1 MTKGRN
7 PCNDLTRCND
17 LPRRND
23 LTATARTRHLQH
35 AESTEGPHVSVDCLT
50 CNHAR
55 NPLGVDDPRPKLS
68 WKLHSGVK
76 GQHQTAYRVVAASSC
91 AHIDHGSYDLWD
103 TGKVESSDS
112 VFVKYAGRPLRSRQ
126 RCFWRVMVWDK
137 DDRPSCWS
145 GTARFEMGL
154 LNRSDWKARWIAAD
168 AGYVIDLEVQPAPFL
183 RRQITLDRDVV
194 SATAYVCGLGYYEL
208 RINGQK
214 AGDSVLT
221 PAFTKYDRTVLYD
234 TIDVTGLLGRGEN
247 AIGVI
252 LGNGWYNCFTE
263 EVWMF
268 AEAPWR
274 HRPKLLFQL
283 HIELADGTSLVVG
296 SDTGWRVTT
305 GPIIFDGLRN
315 GEHYDARKE
324 LSGWDMPGYDDSSW
338 KHASVIAPPG
348 GDLRSSQM
356 PPIRVTG
363 TIRPVEVREVS
374 PGTFVYDLGQNI
386 SGWAR
391 IRAEG
396 PAGTEI
402 VLRYGERLA
411 EDGSLDQAPIARF
424 VRTGEFQTDRYTMKG
439 EGIETWEPRFTYH
452 GFRYVEITGFPGTP
466 TLDNLVGRVV
476 HTDFDQRGVFECSNE
491 TLSSIQ
497 RCVRWSTLTNYHG
510 IPTDCPHREKNGW
523 TGDAQFSAEQTLLNF
538 NPATAYAKWMRD
550 FRDVQRP
557 SGQLPGIVPTGGWGY
572 NWGSGPAWDSAIVLI
587 PWYVYLYTG
596 DRTVIE
602 EMYDSIR
609 LYVDYMTQMA
619 VGQIVE
625 FGLGDWCPPYE
636 GDPDHPRCPTAVTD
650 TAYYY
655 TNALLL
661 SKMARL
667 TGRYDDE
674 LKYAKLAEDVKK
686 AFRDRFVNSSTG
698 VVEGNCQTSMACAL
712 YQGLASDD
720 DRELVFK
727 RLVEQV
733 ELRKRHMDCGT
744 LGAKYIMHVLT
755 DNGRADLAYDI
766 ATQRSYPGWGY
777 WIEQGATTLWE
788 SWSGD
793 SSLNH
798 HMFSDVSAWFYKGL
812 AGINPVEEAPGFKHV
827 VIRPNPVSGLGWVR
841 AAHESMYGTVSSEWR
856 IEGDR
861 FELRVR
867 IPVNCTATV
876 MMPAEYCVS
885 VTESGRP
892 IDGSAGGS
900 GNAEGG
906 ARSAGGGASYVEDGV
921 LGICRRAGRISI
933 EVGSGDYVFMARNV
947 QRG

>member
-1 MTKGRN
+1 MDN
-7 PCNDLTRCND
+7 SQNRCT
-17 LPRRND
+17 D
-23 LTATARTRHLQH
+23 LTAAEGTGSSLNTASTAGQH
-35 AESTEGPHVSVDCLT
+35 ITVDGLT

-55 NPLGVDDPRPKLS
+55 NPLGVDSPRPRLS
-68 WKLHSGVK
+68 WKLHSGAR
-76 GQHQTAYRVVAASSC
+76 GQRQTAYRIVAASSIEC
-91 AHIDHGSYDLWD
+91 LNQGRYDLWD

-112 VFVKYAGRPLRSRQ
+112 VFIEYAGRPLRSRE
-126 RCFWRVMVWDK
+126 RCFWRVMAWDK

-145 GTARFEMGL
+145 ETASFEMGL
-154 LNRSDWKARWIAAD
+154 LDRSDWTARWIAAD
-168 AGYVIDLEVQPAPFL
+168 AGFAIDLEVQPAPFL
-183 RRQITLDRDVV
+183 RKQIILDRDVV
-194 SATAYVCGLGYYEL
+194 SARAYVCGLGYYEL

-221 PAFTKYDRTVLYD
+221 PMFTRYDRTVLYD
-234 TIDVTGLLGRGEN
+234 TIDVTSLLMRGDN

-252 LGNGWYNCFTE
+252 LGNGWYNCFTR

-274 HRPKLLFQL
+274 HRPKLLLQL
-283 HIELADGTSLVVG
+283 HIELADGTHLVVA
-296 SDTGWRVTT
+296 SDTSWRVTT
-305 GPIIFDGLRN
+305 GPITFDSLRN

-324 LSGWDMPGYDDSSW
+324 MNGWDTPGYDDSAW
-338 KHASVIAPPG
+338 KRASIIAPPG
-348 GDLRSSQM
+348 GSLRSSQM

-363 TIRPVEVREVS
+363 TIRPVSVTEVS
-374 PGTFVYDLGQNI
+374 PGTFVYDLGQSI

-391 IRAEG
+391 ITAEG

-411 EDGSLDQAPIARF
+411 ADGSLERAAIERF
-424 VRTGEFQTDRYTMKG
+424 VRSGEFQTDRYTMKG
-439 EGIETWEPRFTYH
+439 ECKETWEPRFTYH
-452 GFRYVEITGFPGTP
+452 GFRYVEVTGFPGTP

-476 HTDFDQRGVFECSNE
+476 HTDLEQRGVFECSNE
-491 TLSSIQ
+491 TLNSVQ
-497 RCVRWSTLTNYHG
+497 RCARWSTLTNYHG
-510 IPTDCPHREKNGW
+510 MPTDCPHREKNGW
-523 TGDAQFSAEQTLLNF
+523 TGDAQVSAEQVLLNF
-538 NPATAYAKWMRD
+538 DPATAYAKWLRD

-572 NWGSGPAWDSAIVLI
+572 NWGSGPAWDSAIVHI

-609 LYVDYMTQMA
+609 LYVDYMTEMA
-619 VGQIVE
+619 VDHIVK

-636 GDPDHPRCPTAVTD
+636 RDPDHPKCPTVVTD

-667 TGRYDDE
+667 TGRSDDE
-674 LKYAKLAEDVKK
+674 QKYARLAEDIKQ
-686 AFRDRFVNSSTG
+686 AFRDRFVDSSTG

-712 YQGLASDD
+712 YQGLTSDD
-720 DRELVFK
+720 DRELVFE

-733 ELRKRHMDCGT
+733 ELRERHIDCGI
-744 LGAKYIMHVLT
+744 LGAKYIMHALT
-755 DNGRADLAYDI
+755 ENGRADLAYAI
-766 ATQRSYPGWGY
+766 ATQRTYPGWGH

-793 SSLNH
+793 TSLNH

-812 AGINPVEEAPGFKHV
+812 AGINPDESAPGFKHV
-827 VIRPNPVSGLGWVR
+827 VIRPNPVSGLEWVR
-841 AAHESMYGTVSSEWR
+841 ASHESMYGTVSSEWR
-856 IEGDR
+856 VDEDR

-876 MMPAEYCVS
+876 VMPGEYCLS

-892 IDGSAGGS
+892 VDGSVDGPAG
-900 GNAEGG
+900 AED
-906 ARSAGGGASYVEDGV
+906 GASRAEDGAPRGEDGI
-921 LGICRRAGRISI
+921 LGVCRRAGRVSI
-933 EVGSGDYVFMARNV
+933 EVGAGDYVFAARRV
-947 QRG
+947 TG

>member
-1 MTKGRN
+1 MANTRN
-7 PCNDLTRCND
+7 CCTN
-17 LPRRND
+17 
-23 LTATARTRHLQH
+23 LTANASTRDALHSGNTA
-35 AESTEGPHVSVDCLT
+35 GPHIAVDGLT

-55 NPLGVDDPRPKLS
+55 NPLGVDSPRPRLS
-68 WKLHSGVK
+68 WKLHSGAR
-76 GQHQTAYRVVAASSC
+76 GQRQTAYRIVAASSIEC
-91 AHIDHGSYDLWD
+91 LNQGRYDLWD

-112 VFVKYAGRPLRSRQ
+112 VFIEYAGRPLRSRE
-126 RCFWRVMVWDK
+126 RCFWRVMAWDK

-145 GTARFEMGL
+145 ETASFEMGL
-154 LNRSDWKARWIAAD
+154 LDRSDWTARWIAAD
-168 AGYVIDLEVQPAPFL
+168 AGFAIDLEVQPAPFL
-183 RRQITLDRDVV
+183 RKQIILDRDVV
-194 SATAYVCGLGYYEL
+194 SARAYVCGLGYYEL

-221 PAFTKYDRTVLYD
+221 PMFTRYDRTVLYD
-234 TIDVTGLLGRGEN
+234 TIDVTSLLMRGDN

-252 LGNGWYNCFTE
+252 LGNGWYNCFTR

-274 HRPKLLFQL
+274 HRPKLLLQL
-283 HIELADGTSLVVG
+283 HIELADGTHLVVA
-296 SDTGWRVTT
+296 SDTSWRVTT
-305 GPIIFDGLRN
+305 GPITFDSLRN

-324 LSGWDMPGYDDSSW
+324 MNGWDTPGYDDSAW
-338 KHASVIAPPG
+338 KRASIIAPPG
-348 GDLRSSQM
+348 GSLRSSQM

-363 TIRPVEVREVS
+363 TIRPVSVTEVS
-374 PGTFVYDLGQNI
+374 PGTFVYDLGQSI

-391 IRAEG
+391 ITAEG

-411 EDGSLDQAPIARF
+411 ADGSLERAAIERF
-424 VRTGEFQTDRYTMKG
+424 VRSGEFQTDRYTMKG
-439 EGIETWEPRFTYH
+439 ECKETWEPRFTYH
-452 GFRYVEITGFPGTP
+452 GFRYVEVTGFPGTP

-476 HTDFDQRGVFECSNE
+476 HTDLEQRGVFECSNE
-491 TLSSIQ
+491 TLNSVQ
-497 RCVRWSTLTNYHG
+497 RCARWSTLTNYHG
-510 IPTDCPHREKNGW
+510 MPTDCPHREKNGW
-523 TGDAQFSAEQTLLNF
+523 TGDAQVSAEQVLLNF
-538 NPATAYAKWMRD
+538 DPATAYAKWLRD

-572 NWGSGPAWDSAIVLI
+572 NWGSGPAWDSAIVHI

-609 LYVDYMTQMA
+609 LYVDYMTEMA
-619 VGQIVE
+619 VDHIVK

-636 GDPDHPRCPTAVTD
+636 RDPDHPKCPTVVTD

-667 TGRYDDE
+667 TGRSDDE
-674 LKYAKLAEDVKK
+674 QKYARLAEDIKQ
-686 AFRDRFVNSSTG
+686 AFRDRFVDSSTG

-712 YQGLASDD
+712 YQGLTSDD
-720 DRELVFK
+720 DRELVFE

-733 ELRKRHMDCGT
+733 ELRERHIDCGI
-744 LGAKYIMHVLT
+744 LGAKYIMHALT
-755 DNGRADLAYDI
+755 ENGRADLAYAI
-766 ATQRSYPGWGY
+766 ATQRTYPGWGH

-812 AGINPVEEAPGFKHV
+812 AGINPDESAPGFKHV
-827 VIRPNPVSGLGWVR
+827 VIRPNPVSGLEWVR
-841 AAHESMYGTVSSEWR
+841 ASHESMYGTVSSEWR
-856 IEGDR
+856 VDEDR

-876 MMPAEYCVS
+876 VMPGEYCLS

-892 IDGSAGGS
+892 VDGSVDGPAG
-900 GNAEGG
+900 AED
-906 ARSAGGGASYVEDGV
+906 GASRAEDGAPRGEDGI
-921 LGICRRAGRISI
+921 LGVCRRAGRVSI
-933 EVGSGDYVFMARNV
+933 EVGAGDYVFAARRV
-947 QRG
+947 TG

>member
-1 MTKGRN
+1 MANTRN
-7 PCNDLTRCND
+7 CCTN
-17 LPRRND
+17 
-23 LTATARTRHLQH
+23 LTANASTRDALHSGNTA
-35 AESTEGPHVSVDCLT
+35 GPHIAVDGLT

-55 NPLGVDDPRPKLS
+55 NPLGVDSPRPRLS
-68 WKLHSGVK
+68 WKLHSGAR
-76 GQHQTAYRVVAASSC
+76 GQRQTAYRIVAASSIEC
-91 AHIDHGSYDLWD
+91 LNQGRYDLWD

-112 VFVKYAGRPLRSRQ
+112 VFIEYAGRPLRSRE
-126 RCFWRVMVWDK
+126 RCFWRVMAWDK

-145 GTARFEMGL
+145 ETASFEMGL
-154 LNRSDWKARWIAAD
+154 LDRSDWTARWIAAD
-168 AGYVIDLEVQPAPFL
+168 AGFAIDLEVQPAPFL
-183 RRQITLDRDVV
+183 RKQIILDRDVV
-194 SATAYVCGLGYYEL
+194 SARAYVCGLGYYEL

-221 PAFTKYDRTVLYD
+221 PMFTRYDRTVLYD
-234 TIDVTGLLGRGEN
+234 TIDVTSLLMRGDN

-252 LGNGWYNCFTE
+252 LGNGWYNCFTR

-274 HRPKLLFQL
+274 HRPKLLLQL
-283 HIELADGTSLVVG
+283 HIELADGTHLVVA
-296 SDTGWRVTT
+296 SDTSWRVTT
-305 GPIIFDGLRN
+305 GPITFDSLRN

-324 LSGWDMPGYDDSSW
+324 MNGWDTPGYDDSAW
-338 KHASVIAPPG
+338 KRASIIAPPG
-348 GDLRSSQM
+348 GSLRSSQM

-363 TIRPVEVREVS
+363 TIRPVSVTEVS
-374 PGTFVYDLGQNI
+374 PGTFVYDLGQSI

-391 IRAEG
+391 ITAEG

-411 EDGSLDQAPIARF
+411 ADGSLERAAIERF
-424 VRTGEFQTDRYTMKG
+424 VRSGEFQTDRYTMKG
-439 EGIETWEPRFTYH
+439 ECKETWEPRFTYH
-452 GFRYVEITGFPGTP
+452 GFRYVEVTGFPGTP

-476 HTDFDQRGVFECSNE
+476 HTDLEQRGVFECSNE
-491 TLSSIQ
+491 TLNSVQ
-497 RCVRWSTLTNYHG
+497 RCARWSTLTNYHG
-510 IPTDCPHREKNGW
+510 MPTDCPHREKNGW
-523 TGDAQFSAEQTLLNF
+523 TGDAQVSAEQVLLNF
-538 NPATAYAKWMRD
+538 DPATAYAKWLRD

-572 NWGSGPAWDSAIVLI
+572 NWGSGPAWDSAIVHI

-609 LYVDYMTQMA
+609 LYVDYMTEMA
-619 VGQIVE
+619 VDHIVK

-636 GDPDHPRCPTAVTD
+636 RDPDHPKCPTVVTD

-667 TGRYDDE
+667 TGRSDDE
-674 LKYAKLAEDVKK
+674 QKYARLAEDIKQ
-686 AFRDRFVNSSTG
+686 AFRDRFVDSSTG

-712 YQGLASDD
+712 YQGLTSDD
-720 DRELVFK
+720 DRELVFE

-733 ELRKRHMDCGT
+733 ELRERHIDCGI
-744 LGAKYIMHVLT
+744 LGAKYIMHALT
-755 DNGRADLAYDI
+755 ENGRADLAYAI
-766 ATQRSYPGWGY
+766 ATQRTYPGWGH

-793 SSLNH
+793 TSLNH

-812 AGINPVEEAPGFKHV
+812 AGINPDESAPGFKHV
-827 VIRPNPVSGLGWVR
+827 VIRPNPVSGLEWVR
-841 AAHESMYGTVSSEWR
+841 ASHESMYGTVSSEWR
-856 IEGDR
+856 VDEDR

-876 MMPAEYCVS
+876 VMPGEYCLS

-892 IDGSAGGS
+892 VDGSVDGPAG
-900 GNAEGG
+900 AEGG
-906 ARSAGGGASYVEDGV
+906 ASRAEDGALSAGNGI
-921 LGICRRAGRISI
+921 LGICHRASSVSI
-933 EVGSGDYVFMARNV
+933 EVGSGDYVFAARRV
-947 QRG
+947 TG

>member
-1 MTKGRN
+1 MANTRN
-7 PCNDLTRCND
+7 CCTN
-17 LPRRND
+17 
-23 LTATARTRHLQH
+23 LTANASTRDALHSGNTA
-35 AESTEGPHVSVDCLT
+35 GPHIAVDGLT

-55 NPLGVDDPRPKLS
+55 NPLGVDSPRPRLS
-68 WKLHSGVK
+68 WKLHSGAR
-76 GQHQTAYRVVAASSC
+76 GQRQTAYRIVAASSIEC
-91 AHIDHGSYDLWD
+91 LNQGRYDLWD

-112 VFVKYAGRPLRSRQ
+112 VFIEYAGRPLRSRE
-126 RCFWRVMVWDK
+126 RCFWRVMAWDK

-145 GTARFEMGL
+145 ETASFEMGL
-154 LNRSDWKARWIAAD
+154 LDRSDWTARWIAAD
-168 AGYVIDLEVQPAPFL
+168 AGFAIDLEVQPAPFL
-183 RRQITLDRDVV
+183 RKQIILDRDVV
-194 SATAYVCGLGYYEL
+194 SARAYVCGLGYYEL

-221 PAFTKYDRTVLYD
+221 PMFTRYDRTVLYD
-234 TIDVTGLLGRGEN
+234 TIDVTSLLMRGDN

-252 LGNGWYNCFTE
+252 LGNGWYNCFTR

-274 HRPKLLFQL
+274 HRPKLLLQL
-283 HIELADGTSLVVG
+283 HIELADGTHLVVA
-296 SDTGWRVTT
+296 SDTSWRVTT
-305 GPIIFDGLRN
+305 GPITFDSLRN

-324 LSGWDMPGYDDSSW
+324 MNGWDTPGYDDSAW
-338 KHASVIAPPG
+338 KRASIIAPPG
-348 GDLRSSQM
+348 GSLRSSQM

-363 TIRPVEVREVS
+363 TIRPVSVTEVS
-374 PGTFVYDLGQNI
+374 PGTFVYDLGQSI

-391 IRAEG
+391 ITAEG

-411 EDGSLDQAPIARF
+411 ADGSLERAAIERF
-424 VRTGEFQTDRYTMKG
+424 VRSGEFQTDRYTMKG
-439 EGIETWEPRFTYH
+439 ECKETWEPRFTYH
-452 GFRYVEITGFPGTP
+452 GFRYVEVTGFPGTP
-466 TLDNLVGRVV
+466 TLDNLVVALGGPANLVGRVV
-476 HTDFDQRGVFECSNE
+476 HTDLEQRGVFECSNE
-491 TLSSIQ
+491 TLNSVQ
-497 RCVRWSTLTNYHG
+497 RCARWSTLTNYHG
-510 IPTDCPHREKNGW
+510 MPTDCPHREKNGW
-523 TGDAQFSAEQTLLNF
+523 TGDAQVSAEQVLLNF
-538 NPATAYAKWMRD
+538 DPATAYAKWLRD

-572 NWGSGPAWDSAIVLI
+572 NWGSGPAWDSAIVHI

-609 LYVDYMTQMA
+609 LYVDYMTEMA
-619 VGQIVE
+619 VDHIVK

-636 GDPDHPRCPTAVTD
+636 RDPDHPKCPTVVTD

-667 TGRYDDE
+667 TGRSDDE
-674 LKYAKLAEDVKK
+674 QKYARLAEDIKQ
-686 AFRDRFVNSSTG
+686 AFRDRFVDSSTG

-712 YQGLASDD
+712 YQGLTSDD
-720 DRELVFK
+720 DRELVFE

-733 ELRKRHMDCGT
+733 ELRERHIDCGI
-744 LGAKYIMHVLT
+744 LGAKYIMHALT
-755 DNGRADLAYDI
+755 ENGRADLAYAI
-766 ATQRSYPGWGY
+766 ATQRTYPGWGH

-793 SSLNH
+793 TSLNH

-812 AGINPVEEAPGFKHV
+812 AGINPDESAPGFKHV
-827 VIRPNPVSGLGWVR
+827 VIRPNPVSGLEWVR
-841 AAHESMYGTVSSEWR
+841 ASHESMYGTVSSEWR
-856 IEGDR
+856 VDEDR

-876 MMPAEYCVS
+876 VMPGEYCLS

-892 IDGSAGGS
+892 VDGSVDGPAG
-900 GNAEGG
+900 AED
-906 ARSAGGGASYVEDGV
+906 GASRAEDGAPRGEDGI
-921 LGICRRAGRISI
+921 LGVCRRAGRVSI
-933 EVGSGDYVFMARNV
+933 EVGAGDYVFAARRV
-947 QRG
+947 TG

>member
-1 MTKGRN
+1 MANTRN
-7 PCNDLTRCND
+7 CCTN
-17 LPRRND
+17 
-23 LTATARTRHLQH
+23 LTANASTRDALHSGNTA
-35 AESTEGPHVSVDCLT
+35 GPHIAVDGLT

-55 NPLGVDDPRPKLS
+55 NPLGVDSPRPRLS
-68 WKLHSGVK
+68 WKLHSGAR
-76 GQHQTAYRVVAASSC
+76 GQRQTAYRIVAASSIEC
-91 AHIDHGSYDLWD
+91 LNQGRYDLWD

-112 VFVKYAGRPLRSRQ
+112 VFIEYAGRPLRSRE
-126 RCFWRVMVWDK
+126 RCFWRVMAWDK

-145 GTARFEMGL
+145 ETASFEMGL
-154 LNRSDWKARWIAAD
+154 LDRSDWTARWIAAD
-168 AGYVIDLEVQPAPFL
+168 AGFAIDLEVQPAPFL
-183 RRQITLDRDVV
+183 RKQIILDRDVV
-194 SATAYVCGLGYYEL
+194 SARAYVCGLGYYEL

-221 PAFTKYDRTVLYD
+221 PMFTRYDRTVLYD
-234 TIDVTGLLGRGEN
+234 TIDVTSLLMRGDN

-252 LGNGWYNCFTE
+252 LGNGWYNCFTR

-274 HRPKLLFQL
+274 HRPKLLLQL
-283 HIELADGTSLVVG
+283 HIELADGTHLVVA
-296 SDTGWRVTT
+296 SDTSWRVTT
-305 GPIIFDGLRN
+305 GPITFDSLRN

-324 LSGWDMPGYDDSSW
+324 MNGWDTPGYDDSAW
-338 KHASVIAPPG
+338 KRASIIAPPG
-348 GDLRSSQM
+348 GSLRSSQM

-363 TIRPVEVREVS
+363 TIRPVSVTEVS
-374 PGTFVYDLGQNI
+374 PGTFVYDLGQSI

-391 IRAEG
+391 ITAEG

-411 EDGSLDQAPIARF
+411 ADGSLERAAIERF
-424 VRTGEFQTDRYTMKG
+424 VRSGEFQTDRYTMKG
-439 EGIETWEPRFTYH
+439 ECKETWEPRFTYH
-452 GFRYVEITGFPGTP
+452 GFRYVEVTGFPGTP

-476 HTDFDQRGVFECSNE
+476 HTDLEQRGVFECSNE
-491 TLSSIQ
+491 TLNSVQ
-497 RCVRWSTLTNYHG
+497 RCARWSTLTNYHG
-510 IPTDCPHREKNGW
+510 MPTDCPHREKNGW
-523 TGDAQFSAEQTLLNF
+523 TGDAQVSAEQVLLNF
-538 NPATAYAKWMRD
+538 DPATAYAKWLRD

-572 NWGSGPAWDSAIVLI
+572 NWGSGPAWDSAIVHI

-609 LYVDYMTQMA
+609 LYVDYMTEMA
-619 VGQIVE
+619 VDHIVK

-636 GDPDHPRCPTAVTD
+636 RDPDHPKCPTVVTD

-667 TGRYDDE
+667 TGRSDDE
-674 LKYAKLAEDVKK
+674 QKYARLAEDIKQ
-686 AFRDRFVNSSTG
+686 AFRDRFVDSSTG

-712 YQGLASDD
+712 YQGLTSDD
-720 DRELVFK
+720 DRELVFE

-733 ELRKRHMDCGT
+733 ELRERHIDCGI
-744 LGAKYIMHVLT
+744 LGAKYIMHALT
-755 DNGRADLAYDI
+755 ENGRADLAYAI
-766 ATQRSYPGWGY
+766 ATQRTYPGWGH

-793 SSLNH
+793 TSLNH

-812 AGINPVEEAPGFKHV
+812 AGINPDESAPGFKHV
-827 VIRPNPVSGLGWVR
+827 VIRPNPVSGLEWVR
-841 AAHESMYGTVSSEWR
+841 ASHESMYGTVSSEWR
-856 IEGDR
+856 VDEDR

-876 MMPAEYCVS
+876 VMPGEYCLS

-892 IDGSAGGS
+892 VDGSVDGPAG
-900 GNAEGG
+900 AED
-906 ARSAGGGASYVEDGV
+906 GASRAEDGAPRGEDGI
-921 LGICRRAGRISI
+921 LGVCRRAGRVSI
-933 EVGSGDYVFMARNV
+933 EVGAGDYVFAARRV
-947 QRG
+947 TG

>member
-1 MTKGRN
+1 MANTRN
-7 PCNDLTRCND
+7 CCTN
-17 LPRRND
+17 
-23 LTATARTRHLQH
+23 LTANASTRDALHSGNTA
-35 AESTEGPHVSVDCLT
+35 GPHIAVDGLT

-55 NPLGVDDPRPKLS
+55 NPLGVDSPRPRLS
-68 WKLHSGVK
+68 WKLHSGAR
-76 GQHQTAYRVVAASSC
+76 GQRQTAYRIVAASSIEC
-91 AHIDHGSYDLWD
+91 LNQGRYDLWD

-112 VFVKYAGRPLRSRQ
+112 VFIEYAGRPLRSRE
-126 RCFWRVMVWDK
+126 RCFWRVMAWDK

-145 GTARFEMGL
+145 ETASFEMGL
-154 LNRSDWKARWIAAD
+154 LDRSDWTARWIAAD
-168 AGYVIDLEVQPAPFL
+168 AGFAIDLEVQPAPFL
-183 RRQITLDRDVV
+183 RKQIILDRDVV
-194 SATAYVCGLGYYEL
+194 SARAYVCGLGYYEL

-221 PAFTKYDRTVLYD
+221 PMFTRYDRTVLYD
-234 TIDVTGLLGRGEN
+234 TIDVTSLLMRGDN

-252 LGNGWYNCFTE
+252 LGNGWYNCFTR

-274 HRPKLLFQL
+274 HRPKLLLQL
-283 HIELADGTSLVVG
+283 HIELADGTHLVVA
-296 SDTGWRVTT
+296 SDTSWRVTT
-305 GPIIFDGLRN
+305 GPITFDSLRN

-324 LSGWDMPGYDDSSW
+324 MNGWDTPGYDDSAW
-338 KHASVIAPPG
+338 KRASIIAPPG
-348 GDLRSSQM
+348 GSLRSSQM

-363 TIRPVEVREVS
+363 TIRPVSVTEVS
-374 PGTFVYDLGQNI
+374 PGTFVYDLGQSI

-391 IRAEG
+391 ITAEG

-411 EDGSLDQAPIARF
+411 ADGSLERAAIERF
-424 VRTGEFQTDRYTMKG
+424 VRSGEFQTDRYTMKG
-439 EGIETWEPRFTYH
+439 ECKETWEPRFTYH
-452 GFRYVEITGFPGTP
+452 GFRYVEVTGFPGTP

-476 HTDFDQRGVFECSNE
+476 HTDLEQRGVFECSNE
-491 TLSSIQ
+491 TLNSVQ
-497 RCVRWSTLTNYHG
+497 RCARWSTLTNYHG
-510 IPTDCPHREKNGW
+510 MPTDCPHREKNGW
-523 TGDAQFSAEQTLLNF
+523 TGDAQVSAEQVLLNF
-538 NPATAYAKWMRD
+538 DPATAYAKWLRD

-572 NWGSGPAWDSAIVLI
+572 NWGSGPAWDSAIVHI

-609 LYVDYMTQMA
+609 PYVDYMTEMA
-619 VGQIVE
+619 VDHIVK

-636 GDPDHPRCPTAVTD
+636 RDPDHPKCPTVVTD

-667 TGRYDDE
+667 TGRSDDE
-674 LKYAKLAEDVKK
+674 QKYARLAEDIKQ
-686 AFRDRFVNSSTG
+686 AFRDRFVDSSTG

-712 YQGLASDD
+712 YQGLTSDD
-720 DRELVFK
+720 DRELVFE

-733 ELRKRHMDCGT
+733 ELRERHIDCGI
-744 LGAKYIMHVLT
+744 LGAKYIMHALT
-755 DNGRADLAYDI
+755 ENGRADLAYAI
-766 ATQRSYPGWGY
+766 ATQRTYPGWGH

-793 SSLNH
+793 TSLNH

-812 AGINPVEEAPGFKHV
+812 AGINPDESAPGFKHV
-827 VIRPNPVSGLGWVR
+827 VIRPNPVSGLEWVR
-841 AAHESMYGTVSSEWR
+841 ASHESMYGTVSSEWR
-856 IEGDR
+856 VDEDR

-876 MMPAEYCVS
+876 VMPGEYCLS

-892 IDGSAGGS
+892 VDGSVDGPAG
-900 GNAEGG
+900 AED
-906 ARSAGGGASYVEDGV
+906 GASRAEDGAPRGEDGI
-921 LGICRRAGRISI
+921 LGVCRRAGRVSI
-933 EVGSGDYVFMARNV
+933 EVGAGDYVFAARRV
-947 QRG
+947 TG

>member
-1 MTKGRN
+1 MANTRN
-7 PCNDLTRCND
+7 CCTN
-17 LPRRND
+17 
-23 LTATARTRHLQH
+23 LTANASTRDALHSGNTA
-35 AESTEGPHVSVDCLT
+35 GPHIAVDGLT

-55 NPLGVDDPRPKLS
+55 NPLGVDSPRPRLS
-68 WKLHSGVK
+68 WKLHSGAR
-76 GQHQTAYRVVAASSC
+76 GQRQTAYRIVAASSIEC
-91 AHIDHGSYDLWD
+91 LNQGRYDLWD

-112 VFVKYAGRPLRSRQ
+112 VFIEYAGRPLRSRE
-126 RCFWRVMVWDK
+126 RCFWRVMAWDK

-145 GTARFEMGL
+145 ETASFEMGL
-154 LNRSDWKARWIAAD
+154 LDRSDWTARWIAAD
-168 AGYVIDLEVQPAPFL
+168 AGFAIDLEVQPAPFL
-183 RRQITLDRDVV
+183 RKQIILDRDVV
-194 SATAYVCGLGYYEL
+194 SARAYVCGLGYYEL

-221 PAFTKYDRTVLYD
+221 PMFTRYDRTVLYD
-234 TIDVTGLLGRGEN
+234 TIDVTSLLMRGDN

-252 LGNGWYNCFTE
+252 LGNGWYNCFTR

-274 HRPKLLFQL
+274 HRPKLLLQL
-283 HIELADGTSLVVG
+283 HIELADGTHLVVA
-296 SDTGWRVTT
+296 SDTSWRVTT
-305 GPIIFDGLRN
+305 GPITFDSLRN

-324 LSGWDMPGYDDSSW
+324 MNGWDTPGYDDSAW
-338 KHASVIAPPG
+338 KRASIIAPPG
-348 GDLRSSQM
+348 GSLRSSQM

-363 TIRPVEVREVS
+363 TIRPVSVTEVS
-374 PGTFVYDLGQNI
+374 PGTFVYDLGQSI

-391 IRAEG
+391 ITAEG

-411 EDGSLDQAPIARF
+411 ADGSLERAAIERF
-424 VRTGEFQTDRYTMKG
+424 VRSGEFQTDRYTMKG
-439 EGIETWEPRFTYH
+439 ECKETWEPRFTYH
-452 GFRYVEITGFPGTP
+452 GFRYVEVTGFPGTP

-476 HTDFDQRGVFECSNE
+476 HTDLEQRGVFECSNE
-491 TLSSIQ
+491 TLNSVQ
-497 RCVRWSTLTNYHG
+497 RCARWSTLTNYHG
-510 IPTDCPHREKNGW
+510 MPTDCPHREKNGW
-523 TGDAQFSAEQTLLNF
+523 TGDAQVSAEQVLLNF
-538 NPATAYAKWMRD
+538 DPATAYAKWLRD

-572 NWGSGPAWDSAIVLI
+572 NWGSGPAWDSAIVHI

-609 LYVDYMTQMA
+609 LYVDYMTEMA
-619 VGQIVE
+619 VDHIVK

-636 GDPDHPRCPTAVTD
+636 RDPDHPKCPTVVTD

-667 TGRYDDE
+667 TGRSDDE
-674 LKYAKLAEDVKK
+674 QKYARLAEDIKQ
-686 AFRDRFVNSSTG
+686 AFRDRFVDSSTG

-712 YQGLASDD
+712 YQGLTSDD
-720 DRELVFK
+720 DRELVFE

-733 ELRKRHMDCGT
+733 ELRERHIDCGI
-744 LGAKYIMHVLT
+744 LGAKYIMHALT
-755 DNGRADLAYDI
+755 ENGRADLAYAI
-766 ATQRSYPGWGY
+766 ATQRTYPGWGH

-793 SSLNH
+793 TSLNH

-812 AGINPVEEAPGFKHV
+812 AGINPDESAPGFKHV
-827 VIRPNPVSGLGWVR
+827 VIRPNPVSGLEWVR
-841 AAHESMYGTVSSEWR
+841 ASHESMYGTVSSEWR
-856 IEGDR
+856 VDEDR

-876 MMPAEYCVS
+876 VMRGEYCLS

-892 IDGSAGGS
+892 VDGSVDGPAG
-900 GNAEGG
+900 AED
-906 ARSAGGGASYVEDGV
+906 GASRAEDGAPRGEDGI
-921 LGICRRAGRISI
+921 LGVCRRAGRVSI
-933 EVGSGDYVFMARNV
+933 EVGAGDYVFAARRV
-947 QRG
+947 TG